1 MTFKENI
8 ISRNERI
15 VSTILCNINFT
26 NKALSLIARVSIS
39 TIKRWKRKI
48 LNEKGK
54 IDISHKNMGNQNAK
68 KYNDELILELGKIY
82 EKNAKI
88 TGGNIENESCSY
100 LTLSLFHKNLDLII
114 GKNDIKISYSNLVK
128 RLKKEGFASKYAT
141 KTGRKE
147 AKKNRRKKEMKE
159 HIYYEGKLTFS
170 QPKKKQKFRFNSAN
184 NYKYGDI
191 VEIDGCTHYYFNN
204 EIKSTCLMAVD
215 VGTNKV
221 LDLHF
226 EEGTET
232 LNGYQTLLE
241 NIFNKYGYPR
251 KIFADNRMNFW
262 HDETSNAK
270 TFLEVKNRG
279 IEFLT
284 SSNPTFKS
292 HVERKWDTFQKNIP
306 FFLKLNNIDNVK
318 LANEF
323 KEKIIE
329 KINSCCSIK
338 EKQNVFM
345 PITNELDKFFDL
357 TIKRTIN
364 NGAVKYQNKWYMP
377 IHSETNKRV
386 NIVDNGEFNFVI
398 GTDMKLYF
406 RSHSKRY
413 KAIEVE
419 DKRYEFMINFAYR
432 KKINMNIEEAK
443 KLAELIT
450 STYYVHSIIEKKISI
465 LKSLEDKDHF
475 FKDEMLILNEI
486 FEDLKN
492 EREYLSKI
500 INF

>member
-1 MTFKENI
+1 
-8 ISRNERI
+8 
-15 VSTILCNINFT
+15 
-26 NKALSLIARVSIS
+26 
-39 TIKRWKRKI
+39 
-48 LNEKGK
+48 
-54 IDISHKNMGNQNAK
+54 
-68 KYNDELILELGKIY
+68 
-82 EKNAKI
+82 
-88 TGGNIENESCSY
+88 
-100 LTLSLFHKNLDLII
+100 
-114 GKNDIKISYSNLVK
+114 
-128 RLKKEGFASKYAT
+128 
-141 KTGRKE
+141 
-147 AKKNRRKKEMKE
+147 
-159 HIYYEGKLTFS
+159 
-170 QPKKKQKFRFNSAN
+170 
-184 NYKYGDI
+184 
-191 VEIDGCTHYYFNN
+191 
-204 EIKSTCLMAVD
+204 MAVD

-323 KEKIIE
+323 TEKIIE

-386 NIVDNGEFNFVI
+386 
-398 GTDMKLYF
+398 KYCW
-406 RSHSKRY
+406 
-413 KAIEVE
+413 
-419 DKRYEFMINFAYR
+419 
-432 KKINMNIEEAK
+432 
-443 KLAELIT
+443 
-450 STYYVHSIIEKKISI
+450 
-465 LKSLEDKDHF
+465 
-475 FKDEMLILNEI
+475 
-486 FEDLKN
+486 
-492 EREYLSKI
+492 
-500 INF
+500 